1 MNRVIANNRPVLPDE
16 PVDNVTVDVVK
27 VNVVELAD
35 VEMIVKVIRHADHEI
50 LQILWLC
57 REKRPV
63 LLVRRSSG

>member
-1 MNRVIANNRPVLPDE
+1 MIVVMSVVIVE
-16 PVDNVTVDVVK
+16 VDVV
-27 VNVVELAD
+27 ELVH

-63 LLVRRSSG
+63 LLVR